1 MSRCWRGAHR
11 SMSVCGE
18 VARRWRRA
26 AVTRAQCGSGGGRER
41 ARERG
46 GNVRSALGVVLALYR
61 GQGAPRR
68 RQWAK
73 TTGVNGLN
81 AIDGQGEVK
90 QG

>member
-1 MSRCWRGAHR
+1 
-11 SMSVCGE
+11 
-18 VARRWRRA
+18 
-26 AVTRAQCGSGGGRER
+26 
-41 ARERG
+41 
-46 GNVRSALGVVLALYR
+46 VRSALGVVLALYR